1 MEIIVIYYEIYHDI
15 MYSSGFIFPNNN
27 KFKYINLLIN
37 ELLPKKPKKDFVI
50 LIQLK
55 KNEIFDNFLLCKK
68 IKSTFT
74 SDVSNL
80 SQIHL
85 NQFQIKYYYINKFF
99 IIQLH

>member
-1 MEIIVIYYEIYHDI
+1 

-27 KFKYINLLIN
+27 NKFKFINLLIN
-37 ELLPKKPKKDFVI
+37 ELLSKKAKKRFCNI
-50 LIQLK
+50 NTIE
-55 KNEIFDNFLLCKK
+55 KNEIFYDFLLCKK

-74 SDVSNL
+74 SDVSDL

-85 NQFQIKYYYINKFF
+85 NQFQIKYYYINKFY